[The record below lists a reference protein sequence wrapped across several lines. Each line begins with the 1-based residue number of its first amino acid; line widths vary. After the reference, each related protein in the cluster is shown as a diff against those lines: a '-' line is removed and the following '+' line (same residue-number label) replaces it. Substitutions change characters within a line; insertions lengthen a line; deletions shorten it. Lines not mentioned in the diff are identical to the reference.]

1 MIGSNG
7 LNLLPFSSFYYKG
20 LVVDTKQESGS
31 CPAWKSYSNTQLILP
46 FDNVFFSA
54 VSVAFGSYD
63 YNTNKLSQKNSTC
76 SDPTIVEN
84 MMSAIKYGFV
94 FQAHCDSHSWRV
106 FTCNGERV
114 ICVNCKLSCDT
125 TEACPGAAA
134 TSFIM
139 NPCESRCSKR
149 LAAYSY
155 VAFQYTYVDMF
166 PKYANGL
173 FAVASNTSITLKANL
188 TTVGRIYC
196 AAYEASQSTSTISI
210 AQINSIGV
218 PGFITTSGP
227 FSLTISNLRPAT
239 EYNVYCYTEDYQ
251 AHIMPIT
258 TVIDTKLSITTACCR
273 FISFT
278 TPFPKM
284 NEYVTGNQ
292 LATFEFEL
300 STRPTAVLS
309 VKLRLV
315 NYKCD
320 DTSIG
325 TTQNTKFS
333 SVSPS
338 NFNFSRDSTSLV
350 GKFAILGYQ
359 GCYKLSLT
367 SQSKSLDE
375 VYAGTSTEIT
385 IVNAKVFTPAV
396 PVITTTIFSNDGQSL
411 LIYFDTATSKPI
423 FQNQTIFTCG
433 NLLMFVGS
441 TYSACQWQTPL
452 LLVASMTSFPAS
464 IPSRPEVADDYVELL
479 DGYVQAACAPG
490 VDCSG
495 YSFSGSQRILIKPPL
510 DPVVPRVA
518 LSSSQL
524 VSRCDDIIIDPT
536 ASLGNGGRAW
546 LSVVWSVQIQSND
559 TATQGAMTDYLNR
572 QSNGKNIFDG
582 TQLATIPRT
591 YRASF
596 NGTVSISLA
605 LTNFMGMKSI
615 GNVQIQC
622 SSLLAVPR
630 VVIPGPKTR
639 IRYTSQPLFLT
650 VVASIPACA
659 GEVSE
664 KAISYDWKVYRGPVY
679 RPDITST
686 SLDPRVFKLDPFTL
700 ESPATY
706 IIQVS
711 ATGYSATNINPP
723 VGFYN
728 VMIIVGMSGITAR
741 IKGGAYQSV
750 SVSDSIVLDAS
761 DSFDQD
767 DVRGNAGALSF
778 LWSCFEQAPK
788 FGAVCSNFPNS
799 TISSPVLELAPGTL
813 PYSKSAAYV
822 LSVAVSN
829 HLGTSSTA
837 KVLMTM
843 TSNSVPKVSVGTMPA
858 KYSSES
864 KIVISGLVSAPLEN
878 ATVVWRSPTLDSL
891 GLSLSSLATTPT
903 VVKLFPGL
911 SKVSL
916 TLSPNALQAGVTYTF
931 QVLAKYDSVPA
942 RFLRGFV
949 SMDILINQPPSGG
962 SLTVSPS
969 SGDAVQT
976 QFLFQALSWI
986 DDPSDYPLQFIFGYY
1001 TYRSDEFTI
1010 VKPRSELSIATVT
1023 LGRGRVDNNQ
1033 VTCLVSVSDTFGAA
1047 ATATFAGVRVYSLG
1061 NLAAVQTATATALA
1075 KAAVFNDP
1083 TAIMQVITGISNQI
1097 NTVDCVVSVGDCGGI
1112 NRYKCQM
1119 TPKTCG
1125 PCLPGFFGIEGDS
1138 NTACGMLANSRGRKL
1153 GALHEDENEEEEG
1166 EKGELVGYSRR
1177 QLAATEAVVLPPG
1190 SPCVRGSGS
1199 RICIS
1204 GKCLNGF
1211 CIEAVKPCPNACSAS
1226 GSTGGTCAYVDMFG
1240 AAVETCLQ
1248 QDMHCRP
1255 VCKCDSTRFGS
1266 DCSLTKS
1273 DLQSVSRIKTQ
1284 LCSNLALVVAIQD
1297 ITEDVIRTRGK
1308 LIRDILSDP
1317 SQLTVDSL
1325 EDCAGV
1331 LVDAINNPALAD
1343 TLSQG
1348 DISHLFLTSLAR
1360 LQPMSMS
1367 AVLADRVTAAIQTL
1381 LAICQSSMG
1390 LGEAPLRFISDYMRI
1405 TTAVNSVST
1414 LKAGVAT
1421 KLNLALSDYESAS
1434 SAPLSSVQ
1442 VDVSDTP
1449 RSISSLGLTVLH
1461 FPLNLPLVVT
1471 DSYVV
1476 TLQTTAY
1483 TGNFT
1488 VGRRR
1493 LSSVPFASSPVA
1505 VTVLLQNRKPI
1516 DYDYVPHTTVVHQCY
1531 RTRNGAYTISATCPD
1546 RSSYDVLC
1554 PGTKGSFTVICPSH
1568 KEVPRCDM
1576 WDGSAFRFNPDCTV
1590 LDYSASSTTCK
1601 CSSSSSAT
1609 SHSEFRRLT
1618 TMGVVEQ
1625 SFTTSTIMLSELI
1638 EIVYTTSPPIIEQQ
1652 LDQTIQPT
1660 MWAFIGLC
1668 AVVFLFMVNT
1678 DQRELYQSRKAKITD
1693 HKAVRTA
1700 FQFFENV
1707 LPPEFVP
1714 GDWHR
1719 IFYSRLFSEHPWLS
1733 FSTLYHKDRD
1743 YRSVKVAVLMGNLLS
1758 IVFMSTVMASTYFA
1772 DDGSCEYI
1780 GNIDTCLGTQTPFGI
1795 RNSCVWNEFNESCTF
1810 KSPDVDASSVIMYAA
1825 VVLLG
1830 ASVIG
1835 KVLETLARNVLIPK
1849 HFALEGANPFPWQR
1863 DTKNKRKSNVVIPV
1877 SAAPEE
1883 EMEEGPR
1890 TPKKSAGGGEGH
1902 ESSLPA
1908 QGLGDGDDD
1917 DDENAQVAT
1926 PRKEK
1931 KEIWQHFAPDGP
1943 QQEYWEKCD
1952 ELVDAQ
1958 QRVTKLLHAARL
1970 RKLQE
1975 YADFVLP
1982 SIEVNML
1989 IAINRHELQ
1998 HFGRQLLITDKK
2010 DSKLLNKSDTIKR
2023 ARFALFE
2030 TKPELIVQKIEKAR
2044 LLSEIIK
2051 NELDY
2056 ITSDQDKEAF
2066 MMRAFALNNLKGYRR
2081 RIAERFVFGE
2091 GRFESRKH
2099 ILRNKVS
2106 RFASFVLLVVL
2117 WALLVIFVQ
2126 RMNLGVGSR
2135 ASSLWLLITLV
2146 SVFQD
2151 FLIVQ
2156 PAKIWVR
2163 YCVVNSLV
2171 ANDIRQIF
2179 DALKNRFVYI
2189 IQRRAGAMRD
2199 ANSLVQHFNPACR
2212 AARAYPHLP
2221 ISRLLLAMN
2230 DYDVPYF
2237 KVAAAPPGGLKGA
2250 DLLLDKL
2257 NTFVDWILAG
2267 VTHLPAPAQDTIY
2280 EFLATLLC
2288 QGLIVV
2294 LVVAGSASPAVAVLL
2309 ALAFPLA
2316 LGVREWWKDLLK
2328 RRVVRKREAKAQE
2341 EVKLVSSLRINTA
2354 LRSDGG
2360 TGLKQRTSPIKTAA
2374 AASIEKTGKDAYLAD
2389 EDLSSAVDDT
2399 VIFKSK
2405 FKTLKADDKMV
2416 QRWTAYSNLE
2426 SIIDS
2431 AKKKKKA
2438 KDKYEE
2444 SELLPSLPELTV
2456 SSSPVKGGKGGGP
2469 MSPAKSPTK
2478 GKKPNPAK
2486 PETLATPQN
2495 LEGLDV
2501 NITKGQGGSPEN
2513 RPEEE
2518 DAFVLPTLMRY
2529 GGGGNFGGV
2538 REKGPDLL
2546 PPSSPDQLAFSLEK
2560 LERSITANLESV
2572 IRDAVDKGKDKAL
2585 HDMRRKR
2592 RKARGGGEGGE
2603 RALGEN
2609 TGGGPETGSP
2619 PDAAELDRRRS
2630 RRRRKSKATAEEVV
2644 ANAGPGTARRLV
2656 ELVVER
2662 GLDLG
2667 NGQMLAIA
2675 PLSPLKGLRPGTAAA
2690 RLDPSTRF
2698 DDDGEGDGIS
2708 QSPLIGPGSR
2718 PRMERPS
2725 TAPSAAE
2732 NVPVDDFKP
2741 RPENAQALGGSKPG
2755 DPINLGSPL
2764 KKVKDKLASATV
2776 QFPGWH

>member
-1 MIGSNG
+1 MRQKLIGSNG
-7 LNLLPFSSFYYKG
+7 LNILPFSSFYYKG

-84 MMSAIKYGFV
+84 MLSAIKYGFI
-94 FQAHCDSHSWRV
+94 FQAHCDRHSWRV

-114 ICVNCKLSCDT
+114 VCVNCKLSCET

-155 VAFQYTYVDMF
+155 VAFQYTYVDKF

-227 FSLTISNLRPAT
+227 FSLTIRNLRPAT
-239 EYNVYCYTEDYQ
+239 DYNVYCYTEDYQ
-251 AHIMPIT
+251 AHIMPIN

-284 NEYVTGNQ
+284 NEYATGNQ
-292 LATFEFEL
+292 LATFAFEL
-300 STRPTAVLS
+300 STRPTAALS

-315 NYKCD
+315 NYKCE

-338 NFNFSRDSTSLV
+338 NFNFTRNSTSLV

-375 VYAGTSTEIT
+375 VYTGTSTEIT
-385 IVNAKVFTPAV
+385 VVNAKVFTPAV
-396 PVITTTIFSNDGQSL
+396 PVVTTAMFSNDGQSL
-411 LIYFDTATSKPI
+411 LIYFDTATSRPI

-441 TYSACQWQTPL
+441 TYAACQWQTPL

-464 IPSRPEVADDYVELL
+464 LPSRPEVADDYVELF

-495 YSFSGSQRILIKPPL
+495 YSFSGSQRLLIKPPL
-510 DPVVPRVA
+510 NPVVPRVA

-546 LSVVWSVQIQSND
+546 QRVVWSVQIQSND

-591 YRASF
+591 YRANF

-605 LTNFMGMKSI
+605 LTNFMGMTSI

-639 IRYTSQPLFLT
+639 IRYSWQPLFLT

-659 GEVSE
+659 GDVSE

-700 ESPATY
+700 KSPATY

-728 VMIIVGMSGITAR
+728 VMIIVGMSGITAS
-741 IKGGAYQSV
+741 IKGGASQSV

-767 DVRGNAGALSF
+767 AVGGNDDSGALSF
-778 LWSCFEQAPK
+778 LWSCFEQAPR
-788 FGAVCSNFPNS
+788 FGAVCSNFPNI
-799 TISSPVLELAPGTL
+799 TIFSPVLKLAPGTL
-813 PYSKSAAYV
+813 PYSRSAAYV
-822 LSVAVSN
+822 LSVVVSN
-829 HLGTSSTA
+829 DLGTSSTA
-837 KVLMTM
+837 KVLMTI
-843 TSNSVPKVSVGTMPA
+843 TSNSVPRVSVGSMPA
-858 KYSSES
+858 KYSSDS

-878 ATVVWRSPTLDSL
+878 TTVVWRSPTLESL
-891 GLSLSSLATTPT
+891 GLSISSLVTTPI

-916 TLSPNALQAGVTYTF
+916 TLSPNALQPGVTYTF
-931 QVLAKYDSVPA
+931 QLLAKYDSVPA

-949 SMDILINQPPSGG
+949 SMDIVINQQPSGG

-976 QFLFQALSWI
+976 PFLFQALSWI

-1001 TYRSDEFTI
+1001 TYRPDEFTV
-1010 VKPRSELSIATVT
+1010 VKPRSELSIATVS

-1047 ATATFAGVRVYSLG
+1047 AMATFAGVRVYSLG
-1061 NLAAVQTATATALA
+1061 NLAAVQAVTTTALA
-1075 KAAVFNDP
+1075 KATVFNDP

-1097 NTVDCVVSVGDCGGI
+1097 NTVDCVVPVVDCGGI

-1125 PCLPGFFGIEGDS
+1125 PCLPGFIGIEGDS
-1138 NTACGMLANSRGRKL
+1138 NTACGKLSTSGGRKL
-1153 GALHEDENEEEEG
+1153 GSLVEEVDEEEE
-1166 EKGELVGYSRR
+1166 EETVESFAYSRH
-1177 QLAATEAVVLPPG
+1177 LAATEAIVLPPG
-1190 SPCVRGSGS
+1190 SPCIRGSSS
-1199 RICIS
+1199 RICVS

-1211 CIEAVKPCPNACSAS
+1211 CVEAVKPCPNACSTG
-1226 GSTGGTCAYVDMFG
+1226 GSTGGICAYVDMFG
-1240 AAVETCLQ
+1240 ATVETCLQ

-1255 VCKCDSTRFGS
+1255 VCKCDSTRFGL

-1273 DLQSVSRIKTQ
+1273 DLQSLSGIKTQ

-1317 SQLTVDSL
+1317 SQLTGDSL
-1325 EDCAGV
+1325 ENCAGV

-1348 DISHLFLTSLAR
+1348 DISQLFLTSLAK
-1360 LQPMSMS
+1360 LQSMSMS
-1367 AVLADRVTAAIQTL
+1367 AVLADRVTAAIQTF
-1381 LAICQSSMG
+1381 LAIYQSSMG

-1414 LKAGVAT
+1414 LKAGAAT
-1421 KLNLALSDYESAS
+1421 KLNLALSDYESTS
-1434 SAPLSSVQ
+1434 SVPLSSVQ

-1449 RSISSLGLTVLH
+1449 QSISSLGLTVLH
-1461 FPLNLPLVVT
+1461 FPLNRPLEVT

-1493 LSSVPFASSPVA
+1493 LSSVPFASSPVV
-1505 VTVLLQNRKPI
+1505 VTVVLQNRKHI
-1516 DYDYVPHTTVVHQCY
+1516 DYYYVPHTTVVHQCY
-1531 RTRNGAYTISATCPD
+1531 RTRNGAYQISASCPD
-1546 RSSYDVLC
+1546 GSSYDVMC

-1576 WDGSAFRFNPDCTV
+1576 WDGSAFRSNPDCSV

-1601 CSSSSSAT
+1601 CSSSSAT
-1609 SHSEFRRLT
+1609 SYSEFRRLAT
-1618 TMGVVEQ
+1618 IGVVEQ

-1638 EIVYTTSPPIIEQQ
+1638 EIAYTTTPPIIEQQ

-1668 AVVFLFMVNT
+1668 AVVFLFMINT

-1707 LPPEFVP
+1707 LPPEFIP

-1719 IFYSRLFSEHPWLS
+1719 IFYSRLLSEHPWLS

-1758 IVFMSTVMASTYFA
+1758 IVFMSTVMASTFFA

-1780 GNIDTCLGTQTPFGI
+1780 GNIDTCVNTQTPFGI

-1810 KSPDVDASSVIMYAA
+1810 KSPDVDALSVIMYAA

-1863 DTKNKRKSNVVIPV
+1863 DSKNKRKSNVVIPV
-1877 SAAPEE
+1877 SAPEE

-1890 TPKKSAGGGEGH
+1890 TPKKSAVGRGEGQGL
-1902 ESSLPA
+1902 SLPA
-1908 QGLGDGDDD
+1908 EGLDDGN
-1917 DDENAQVAT
+1917 DEDAQAAT
-1926 PRKEK
+1926 PPKEK

-1943 QQEYWEKCD
+1943 HQEYWEKCD

-1975 YADFVLP
+1975 YTDFVLP

-1998 HFGRQLLITDKK
+1998 HFGRQLLITDTK

-2044 LLSEIIK
+2044 LLSENIK

-2099 ILRNKVS
+2099 IIRNKVS
-2106 RFASFVLLVVL
+2106 RFASFILLVVL

-2126 RMNLGVGSR
+2126 RMNLGVGTR

-2156 PAKIWVR
+2156 PTKIWVR

-2179 DALKNRFVYI
+2179 DALKNRFVHI

-2237 KVAAAPPGGLKGA
+2237 KVAAVPVGGLRGTA
-2250 DLLLDKL
+2250 LMLDKL
-2257 NTFVDWILAG
+2257 NTFADLILAG
-2267 VTHLPAPAQDTIY
+2267 VTRLPAPAQDIVY

-2288 QGLIVV
+2288 QGFIVAV
-2294 LVVAGSASPAVAVLL
+2294 VVAGSASPAVAVLL
-2309 ALAFPLA
+2309 ALVFPLA

-2341 EVKLVSSLRINTA
+2341 EFKLVGNLRINTA
-2354 LRSDGG
+2354 LRSDG

-2374 AASIEKTGKDAYLAD
+2374 AAIEKTGKDAYLAD

-2431 AKKKKKA
+2431 AKKKKA
-2438 KDKYEE
+2438 TKDQYKE
-2444 SELLPSLPELTV
+2444 SEFVGTFPELTV
-2456 SSSPVKGGKGGGP
+2456 SSPVKGGKGGGP
-2469 MSPAKSPTK
+2469 NSPVKSPSK

-2486 PETLATPQN
+2486 PETLATPQTA
-2495 LEGLDV
+2495 EPLD
-2501 NITKGQGGSPEN
+2501 NTKGQGGSPEN

-2546 PPSSPDQLAFSLEK
+2546 PPGSPDQLAFSLEH

-2592 RKARGGGEGGE
+2592 RKARRALEGGEG
-2603 RALGEN
+2603 
-2609 TGGGPETGSP
+2609 TGAEQKPEISGGPETGSP
-2619 PDAAELDRRRS
+2619 PDVAELDRRRS
-2630 RRRRKSKATAEEVV
+2630 RRRRKKATAEEVV

-2698 DDDGEGDGIS
+2698 DDDEDGINL
-2708 QSPLIGPGSR
+2708 SPSIGPGSR

-2725 TAPSAAE
+2725 TASAESADLL
-2732 NVPVDDFKP
+2732 VIDYKS
-2741 RPENAQALGGSKPG
+2741 RPENAQALGGSKHG
-2755 DPINLGSPL
+2755 DPINLGSPPKRSKE
-2764 KKVKDKLASATV
+2764 KKSSATA